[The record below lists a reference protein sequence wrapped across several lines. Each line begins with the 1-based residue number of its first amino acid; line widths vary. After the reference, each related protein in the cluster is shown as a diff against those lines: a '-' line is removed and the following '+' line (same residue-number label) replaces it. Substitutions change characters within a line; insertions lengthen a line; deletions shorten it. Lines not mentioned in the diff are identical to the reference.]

1 MVPPLH
7 AVIVACPAQGHFNPI
22 MNLAELLAMR
32 GFFITFVTTEWMDQR
47 LLKAASKD
55 AAARD
60 REIQERGFKFR
71 FLAIPD
77 GLPPEHGRTSEIGEL
92 WLAMQSSGPAL
103 ESVLTVPDKS
113 VPPITCIVSDSYL
126 CSTAEVAKNLGV
138 PRVIFWTNCT
148 AYATTQKNANFL
160 LSLGHIPVKEEDLK
174 SKDKLITFLPG
185 KIPPIRPTDIVS
197 FLREKYTS
205 EIIYSLTLYE
215 SRFQNIADY
224 VLVNTFEELEGGK
237 DAQMGLSVNGCPA
250 LAIGP
255 LFLPN
260 FLQGRNS
267 VYSMWEEDKTCFQ
280 WLDCQAQGSVLYVS
294 FGSIAIKSEKQLN
307 ELALGLEGCGYPFL
321 WVLRSDIAEGKS
333 LDLPEGF
340 KDRTKDRALIVTW
353 TNQLKVLSHPSIG
366 GFLTHSGWNSTLEA
380 ISMGIPMIGWP
391 YFGDQ
396 FLNCRFVKDVW
407 NVGFDFEG
415 VDVDEFKVVTK
426 EIVESTIRNIME
438 GSIRMKLCE
447 NVARL
452 NEAAHKTVMEG
463 GTSYTNLNTFVEDMQ
478 NIAKSKV

>member
-1 MVPPLH
+1 MMSPLH
-7 AVIVACPAQGHFNPI
+7 AVIVACPAQGHVNPL

-60 REIQERGFKFR
+60 REIQGRGFKFR

-92 WLAMQSSGPAL
+92 LLALQSLGPAL
-103 ESVLTVPDKS
+103 ESVLSVADES
-113 VPPITCIVSDSYL
+113 VPPITCIITDSYL
-126 CSTAEVAKNLGV
+126 SCTAEVAKNLGV
-138 PRVIFWTNCT
+138 PRVVFWTTCT
-148 AYATTQKNANFL
+148 AYAIILKNAHFL
-160 LSLGHIPVKEEDLK
+160 LSQGHIPVKEEDLK
-174 SKDKLITFLPG
+174 SKDKLITCLPG

-197 FLREKYTS
+197 FFREKHVS
-205 EIIYSLTLYE
+205 EVIYSASLYE
-215 SRFQNIADY
+215 SRIQNIADY
-224 VLVNTFEELEGGK
+224 VLVNTFEELEGGI
-237 DAQMGLSVNGCPA
+237 DAQIGLSVNGCPS

-255 LFLPN
+255 VFLPN

-280 WLDCQAQGSVLYVS
+280 WLDGQAQGSVLYVS
-294 FGSIAIKSEKQLN
+294 FGSMAIKSEKQLH
-307 ELALGLEGCGYPFL
+307 ELALGLEACGYPFL
-321 WVLRSDIAEGKS
+321 WVLRSDIADGKS

-340 KDRTKDRALIVTW
+340 KDRTKDRALIVSW
-353 TNQLKVLSHPSIG
+353 TNQLKVLSHLSIG

-391 YFGDQ
+391 YCGDQ

-407 NVGFDFEG
+407 NVGFDFKG
-415 VDVDEFKVVTK
+415 VDVDEFKVVTQ
-426 EIVESTIRNIME
+426 EIVESTIRSIME
-438 GSIRMKLCE
+438 GSSRVKLRE
-447 NVARL
+447 NVVRL
-452 NEAAHKTVMEG
+452 KEAAHKAVTEG
-463 GTSYTNLNTFVEDMQ
+463 GTSYSNLNTFAEDMQ
-478 NIAKSKV
+478 KIAKSRV